1 MKTAVGLRPRGG
13 ITQAHKRN
21 LQRLAG
27 VGIENLSPARK
38 FIRDSQYERKRADKQ
53 ENTREF
59 VSHPQSP
66 FPG

>member
-1 MKTAVGLRPRGG
+1 LRPRGG

-53 ENTREF
+53 KNTREF